1 MRTLLAVLAAAL
13 LAYSL
18 TIGQLHFTDVN
29 SGDDFNRA
37 LADGPILIFI
47 HQPDCPGCA
56 YLKGVIFPQPQVAQ
70 AFRGVNLVSIDLSTY
85 PVTSIKAV
93 TDGFG
98 TRTQG
103 SLRASKASGQV
114 EVPIYATPTLVLGYV
129 KNGTIHLTMVIVGAV
144 EAPQLIELVKL
155 AYAQPAEMAPRPTA
169 TQTASSLGTAAQIAL
184 SFAAGAASMFSPCVL
199 PVVTVATT
207 TYLARR
213 NLALVLLGM
222 VISFAALAALATTA
236 AAWACAAA
244 TTALYLIGGAVL
256 VAIGLIFVVERFNKA
271 FLMWVSGLQTRAY
284 KLTKR
289 GVGAVGDL
297 ALGASL
303 GTVWMP
309 CVAPFLGVVAMG
321 SLVAAALSRD
331 YIAMFFNTL
340 TYAAGLAAVIY
351 AVVYAVQ
358 KSARRTATLKWS
370 KLGRRIEYA
379 VEIAS
384 IVLGILLIGEA
395 FGLRTITLLV

>member
-144 EAPQLIELVKL
+144 EAPPLIELVKL